1 VTQEAAPSYELAADE
16 GVRLVDRMRE
26 GTLGLVLLP
35 ALTLAVAVGVWQWV
49 SKSGLVNEIILPAP
63 TDIASELVDL
73 VQQSS
78 FWHAT
83 WVTAQEAVIGFVAGV
98 LVAWILGTLI
108 AMFRI
113 FSLAFYPLII
123 AFQISPRIA
132 LAPVFLTWFGF
143 GMSSKIVM
151 AATIC
156 FFPVLVNVVLGLEGA
171 SADSRALMRSFGAS
185 KWETY
190 RKLLLP
196 TSLPA
201 TFASLK
207 VAIALAMIGAVV
219 GEFVGAS
226 EGLGVLIRQL
236 SFQLEI
242 AASFAVLIVLSL
254 LGLVFYGATS
264 LLEAKV
270 VYWRGRT

>member
-1 VTQEAAPSYELAADE
+1 VTREAAPSYELAADE
-16 GVRLVDRMRE
+16 AVRLVDRLRH
-26 GTLGLVLLP
+26 GKLGLVLLP
-35 ALTLAVAVGVWQWV
+35 AVTLAVAVGVWQWV

-83 WVTAQEAVIGFVAGV
+83 WVTALEAVIGFVAGV
-98 LVAWILGTLI
+98 LTAWVLGTLI

-219 GEFVGAS
+219 AEFVGAS

>member
-1 VTQEAAPSYELAADE
+1 MTQEAAPSYELAADE
-16 GVRLVDRMRE
+16 AVRLVDRLRH
-26 GTLGLVLLP
+26 GKLGLVLLP
-35 ALTLAVAVGVWQWV
+35 AVTLAVAVGVWQWV

-83 WVTAQEAVIGFVAGV
+83 WVTALEAVIGFVAGV
-98 LVAWILGTLI
+98 LTAWVLGTLI

-143 GMSSKIVM
+143 GMASKIVM

-219 GEFVGAS
+219 AEFVGAS

>member
-1 VTQEAAPSYELAADE
+1 MTQEAAPSYELAADE
-16 GVRLVDRMRE
+16 AVRLVDRLRH
-26 GTLGLVLLP
+26 GKLGLVLLP
-35 ALTLAVAVGVWQWV
+35 AVTLAVAVGVWQWV

-83 WVTAQEAVIGFVAGV
+83 WVTALEAVIGFVAGV
-98 LVAWILGTLI
+98 LTAWVLGTLI

-219 GEFVGAS
+219 AEFVGAS